1 MLLSTGPGTGL
12 YDAYDAMDAMDGTAC
27 GRAPG
32 YCNGGAMAGI
42 EVAARGTDAEEVTAE
57 AVVCGGCVT
66 GEAYEE
72 NAGGWEAEVC
82 G

>member
-1 MLLSTGPGTGL
+1 MLLSTGPGIGL

-27 GRAPG
+27 GRPPE

-42 EVAARGTDAEEVTAE
+42 DVAARGTDAEEVTAE
-57 AVVCGGCVT
+57 LVVAGGCVT
-66 GEAYEE
+66 DEAYEE
-72 NAGGWEAEVC
+72 NVGCWDADVC